1 MGQVDPHHLQA
12 VTVDRHQAAGPR
24 VTQDHQAVQ
33 EAHPAGH
40 QAVQGVH
47 QAGHQA
53 VQVVQVRCHLSLW
66 IWLKIFWFQ

>member
-12 VTVDRHQAAGPR
+12 VTGGRHQAVGPR

-53 VQVVQVRCHLSLW
+53 VPVVQVWHHLRLRM
-66 IWLKIFWFQ
+66 WLKIFWFQ

>member
-1 MGQVDPHHLQA
+1 MGQVDPHHRQA
-12 VTVDRHQAAGPR
+12 VTVGRHQAVGPR

-40 QAVQGVH
+40 QAVRGVH

-53 VQVVQVRCHLSLW
+53 VPVVQVWCHLSLR